1 MRLWD
6 KRLIK
11 VLPHRQLCSQFREC
25 CAIAKSISEK
35 GTPNHI
41 LVNRIMDYPL
51 YHFTTYTK
59 LVADEM
65 IKRGYKCDYHK
76 FCEYIKPALIKTTYP
91 WMTVT
96 KEDLFNDWHNERYLK
111 QCLYNLQEKFDS
123 KGISQE
129 EWNKIENMYI
139 GYLLEGVNL

>member
-1 MRLWD
+1 MRCWHKD
-6 KRLIK
+6 LIL
-11 VLPHRQLCSQFREC
+11 VLSHQQLCSQFREC

-41 LVNRIMDYPL
+41 LVNRVMDYPL

-76 FCEYIKPALIKTTYP
+76 FCEYIKPALRKTTYP

-96 KEDLFNDWHNERYLK
+96 KEDLFNDKPVNNWHDYYYLRECILTLK
-111 QCLYNLQEKFDS
+111 KNQEMAVFHMKNG
-123 KGISQE
+123 KR
-129 EWNKIENMYI
+129 
-139 GYLLEGVNL
+139 L